1 MEKIIDFFVSVIAGI
16 SSYYICIF
24 CKWLHDKGRKK

>member
-1 MEKIIDFFVSVIAGI
+1 MDIVINFFVSVVAGI

-24 CKWLHDKGRKK
+24 CKWLYERGKKK